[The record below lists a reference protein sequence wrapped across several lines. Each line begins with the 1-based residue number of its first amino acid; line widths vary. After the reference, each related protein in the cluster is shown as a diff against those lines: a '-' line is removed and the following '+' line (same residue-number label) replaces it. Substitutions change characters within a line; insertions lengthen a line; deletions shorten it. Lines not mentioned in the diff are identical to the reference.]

1 MNIIKYITTF
11 LNSVFLLILLLFV
24 LDNFSAFDIK
34 KQAIKSFT
42 YIGVMIVS
50 PLVLVWNL
58 WYFKSRKRKLTSVIF
73 PIFIIIMILIVG
85 YLEILFSSRSWQ
97 TERVLYQNKYSSSK
111 KIELQLQDVGAL
123 GYNKRTVEVNYLTHW
138 FMLINPIKEDT
149 IKQEKWIKIE
159 N

>member
-24 LDNFSAFDIK
+24 LDNFTAFDIK

-58 WYFKSRKRKLTSVIF
+58 WYFKSRKRKLISIVF
-73 PIFIIIMILIVG
+73 PMLIIIMILIVG
-85 YLEILFSSRSWQ
+85 YLEIVFSSGIWQ
-97 TERVLYQNKYSSSK
+97 TEKVLYQNRHSSSK
-111 KIELQLQDVGAL
+111 KIEFQLQDVGGL
-123 GYNKRTVEVNYLTHW
+123 GYNKRIVEVTYLTHW
-138 FMLINPIKEDT
+138 FMLVNPVKENT